1 MVRASPESTIGLVG
15 GFRWRGGGYLQFTA
29 HLQWNRQGNK
39 RGLTINQFAMFV
51 IGISMLMLTT
61 AVVLD
66 LDDTGADEF
75 ADSELESVFAPAAGG
90 NDHSNEAKNPRGVSW
105 LRRLRERY

>member
-1 MVRASPESTIGLVG
+1 M
-15 GFRWRGGGYLQFTA
+15 QFTA
-29 HLQWNRQGNK
+29 HLQRNRQGNR

-66 LDDTGADEF
+66 LDETGTDEIV
-75 ADSELESVFAPAAGG
+75 DSELESAFAPAAGG
-90 NDHSNEAKNPRGVSW
+90 NDHTNEAKNPRRFSI
-105 LRRLRERY
+105 LRRLRESY